1 MAVQRLLVALDP
13 PLKNTLQEISRRRKV
28 SMSSVGKDLIKEA
41 LEIQEDVYWDKVA
54 SLRDKGFD
62 WRKGLSHEKIWGK

>member
-1 MAVQRLLVALDP
+1 MAAQRLLVVLDP

-28 SMSSVGKDLIKEA
+28 SMSSVGNDLIKEA

-54 SLRDKGFD
+54 SVRGKRFD
-62 WRKGLSHEKIWGK
+62 WRKGLSHKQVWGK